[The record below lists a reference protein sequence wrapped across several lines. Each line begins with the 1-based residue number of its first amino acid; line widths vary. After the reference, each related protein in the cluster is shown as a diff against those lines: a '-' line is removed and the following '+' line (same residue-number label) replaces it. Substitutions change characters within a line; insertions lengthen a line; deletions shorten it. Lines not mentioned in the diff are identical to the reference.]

1 MHSGRGAIDLRVFIT
16 AQLQADKSAETTAAI
31 RRYQIRNG
39 LQVTGDLNEETLRS
53 LNSGPNSV
61 AGAARSNSKPAVSQP
76 TNDRPDVNARVT
88 QTSPPPSFSQPDGPL
103 KANPS
108 YSASFYQSAPFRVN
122 RDSIVG
128 AQYQLMSRGYYRRA
142 LMVSTE
148 VRWRLPCK
156 RFNRA
161 PDFRRLGVW
170 TRRRW
175 KPLGHLM
182 RTSRICRQYL
192 AATKPGCR

>member
-1 MHSGRGAIDLRVFIT
+1 MRRRC
-16 AQLQADKSAETTAAI
+16 AQLIRARIPLPGQLDRIQNLPSLSPPAI
-31 RRYQIRNG
+31 V
-39 LQVTGDLNEETLRS
+39 LMW
-53 LNSGPNSV
+53 
-61 AGAARSNSKPAVSQP
+61 
-76 TNDRPDVNARVT
+76 NARVT

-103 KANPS
+103 KANSS

-182 RTSRICRQYL
+182 RTSRSCRQYL